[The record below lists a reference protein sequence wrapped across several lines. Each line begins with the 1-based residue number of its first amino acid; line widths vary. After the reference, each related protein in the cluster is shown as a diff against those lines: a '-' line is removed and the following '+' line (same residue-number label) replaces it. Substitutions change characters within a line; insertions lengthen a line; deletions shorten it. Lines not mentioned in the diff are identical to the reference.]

1 MASRRAGGFSVVL
14 LGALLLANACGSTGK
29 EPSPEDESETSAGSR
44 PASTDE
50 RLTREIY
57 VSTDIESD
65 GPIPGPHS
73 MLSLGSAAFSEECDQ
88 IATFSANLELLEG
101 SRGHPDNMAWWAE
114 NQAAWEVARQDPQRP
129 SVAMAAYADW
139 LDELP
144 GKPVFVGYPAA
155 WDFMF
160 VQWYLKRFVGR
171 SPFGHSALDIR
182 SYAMAVLDW
191 PYWGISKSTMPERW
205 IPEAAHTHIALDDA
219 IEQGQLFCN
228 ILRENRS
235 RHRLISP
242 G

>member
-1 MASRRAGGFSVVL
+1 MASRWRVSSFVVL
-14 LGALLLANACGSTGK
+14 LGALLLANACGTTGR
-29 EPSPEDESETSAGSR
+29 EPTPEGESGTSAGSR
-44 PASTDE
+44 PARTEGRRE
-50 RLTREIY
+50 RDIY

-73 MLSLGSAAFSEECDQ
+73 MLSLGSAAFSEGCDQ
-88 IATFSANLELLEG
+88 IATFSANFELLEG
-101 SRGHPDNMAWWAE
+101 SRGHPDNMAWWAG
-114 NQAAWEVARQDPQRP
+114 NQAAWEAARQDPRRP
-129 SVAMAAYADW
+129 AVAMAAYADW
-139 LDELP
+139 LDALP

-160 VQWYLKRFVGR
+160 VQWYLMRFVGR

-205 IPEAAHTHIALDDA
+205 IPEAAHTHVALDDA

-235 RHRLISP
+235 RRSSISP